1 MLTAVR
7 PLSAPQ
13 QRTSEPIATFEAPP
27 ADGVLI
33 RWPQPTAVVLE
44 MGAEVTSASERDLQ
58 RAFELCL
65 AGSAEVVALD
75 FRRMEYLN
83 SGGVGQLATLIVRA
97 ARSGRRLVA
106 FGLSELHREIFA
118 LTRLDEA
125 ISVHE
130 TEGAAL
136 AGAGAVR

>member
-13 QRTSEPIATFEAPP
+13 QRASNPIATLEAPP
-27 ADGVLI
+27 ADALLI
-33 RWPQPTAVVLE
+33 RWPQPRAVVLE
-44 MGAEVTSASERDLQ
+44 LGAEVTNASERDLQ

-75 FRRMEYLN
+75 FRGMEYLN
-83 SGGVGQLATLIVRA
+83 SGGIGQLATLIVRA
-97 ARSGRRLVA
+97 SRSGRRLVA

-136 AGAGAVR
+136 AFAGAAR